1 MVDVGVGDV
10 IGIIECVLVIIDIDF
25 DVFVL
30 VYFIGE
36 VVFVGWVFVVGFRD
50 VIDFV
55 FGLCVYLVI
64 FIFVVCDFSFVGF
77 VFLFWIGVVIIGFV
91 IRWDIFLFY
100 REIKEF

>member
-1 MVDVGVGDV
+1 MVDVGVSDV
-10 IGIIECVLVIIDIDF
+10 IGIIECVLVVIDIDF

-36 VVFVGWVFVVGFRD
+36 VVFVGWVFVVGFGD

-64 FIFVVCDFSFVGF
+64 FIFVVCDFGFVGF
-77 VFLFWIGVVIIGFV
+77 VFLFWIGVVIIDFV
-91 IRWDIFLFY
+91 IRRDVFLFY
-100 REIKEF
+100 GEIKEF